1 LGFAGHFQEDA
12 MTDLSKIAGGVQGI
26 GSPVVSTAGALG
38 FGTTNVGTPA
48 APFSGILQSLV
59 QQTTAL
65 DQRAKDAV
73 TGVLTGQGVEVHDAM
88 IATQKAD
95 MAFELALQVRNKAVG
110 AYQQMM
116 QMQF

>member
-1 LGFAGHFQEDA
+1 MVISSAVQSGV
-12 MTDLSKIAGGVQGI
+12 GGVAGIAPVQG
-26 GSPVVSTAGALG
+26 AQA
-38 FGTTNVGTPA
+38 GTP
-48 APFSGILQSLV
+48 FGGIFQSLV
-59 QQTTAL
+59 QQTSGL
-65 DQRAKDAV
+65 DQKAQQAV
-73 TGVLTGQGVEVHDAM
+73 TGLLNGTGVEVHDAM

>member
-1 LGFAGHFQEDA
+1 MVVNGIGAGA
-12 MTDLSKIAGGVQGI
+12 SGVAGSLAGGA
-26 GSPVVSTAGALG
+26 STQAGA
-38 FGTTNVGTPA
+38 TPFA
-48 APFSGILQSLV
+48 NIFRSLAD
-59 QQTTAL
+59 QTSQL
-65 DQRAKDAV
+65 DQKAQQAV
-73 TGVLTGQGVEVHDAM
+73 TGLLNGSGVEVHDAM

>member
-1 LGFAGHFQEDA
+1 MGVEMVAVHGIGA
-12 MTDLSKIAGGVQGI
+12 AIAGSAGVG
-26 GSPVVSTAGALG
+26 GGTPVQAGAA
-38 FGTTNVGTPA
+38 TPFA
-48 APFSGILQSLV
+48 NIFQSLA
-59 QQTTAL
+59 QQTNTL
-65 DQRAKDAV
+65 DQKAQQAV
-73 TGVLTGQGVEVHDAM
+73 TGLLNGSGVEVHDAM

>member
-1 LGFAGHFQEDA
+1 
-12 MTDLSKIAGGVQGI
+12 MVQV
-26 GSPVVSTAGALG
+26 SPVSSGLQAA
-38 FGTTNVGTPA
+38 VGTSKAQNPPL
-48 APFSGILQSLV
+48 PFSGMLQSMV
-59 QQTTAL
+59 QQTSEL
-65 DQRAKDAV
+65 DKKAQDAV
-73 TGVLTGQGVEVHDAM
+73 TGVLNGSGVEVHDAM

>member
-1 LGFAGHFQEDA
+1 MVGVDRIVAAVANVAGSAKAQGQAPTPF
-12 MTDLSKIAGGVQGI
+12 GGV
-26 GSPVVSTAGALG
+26 
-38 FGTTNVGTPA
+38 
-48 APFSGILQSLV
+48 LQSLMT
-59 QQTTAL
+59 QTTSL
-65 DQRAKDAV
+65 DQKAQTAV
-73 TGVLTGQGVEVHDAM
+73 SGLLNGSGVEVHDAM

>member
-1 LGFAGHFQEDA
+1 MIHVNPISSGLQAVMGAGKAQNPP
-12 MTDLSKIAGGVQGI
+12 S
-26 GSPVVSTAGALG
+26 
-38 FGTTNVGTPA
+38 
-48 APFSGILQSLV
+48 PFSGILQSMV
-59 QQTTAL
+59 QQTSDL
-65 DQRAKDAV
+65 DKKAQDAM
-73 TGVLTGQGVEVHDAM
+73 TGVMTGSGVEVHDAM

>member
-1 LGFAGHFQEDA
+1 MIGLPGVIKGLNAGKLDDGFLRDAEVAASGSGAGTGVPFAGMFQT
-12 MTDLSKIAGGVQGI
+12 M
-26 GSPVVSTAGALG
+26 
-38 FGTTNVGTPA
+38 
-48 APFSGILQSLV
+48 V

-65 DQRAKDAV
+65 DQKASQAV
-73 TGVLTGQGVEVHDAM
+73 TGLLNGSGVEVHDAM

-116 QMQF
+116 GMQF